1 MYHSPFK
8 LNAINEAVP
17 FFTKKCS
24 LLKHKT
30 SCHLT
35 LTERAHQS
43 VSRIVLPQ
51 RGEKKSRHANARLLL
66 VSFIKSGVEDDGEA
80 DVAGEKATPDGSAA
94 RAIIVSDNA
103 TRLLPLLGE
112 IFALANG
119 PLWKIF
125 LG

>member
-1 MYHSPFK
+1 M
-8 LNAINEAVP
+8 
-17 FFTKKCS
+17 
-24 LLKHKT
+24 
-30 SCHLT
+30 T
-35 LTERAHQS
+35 LIERAHQS

-51 RGEKKSRHANARLLL
+51 RGEKKSRHANVGA
-66 VSFIKSGVEDDGEA
+66 SSCFIYQVGLEDDGEA
-80 DVAGEKATPDGSAA
+80 DVAGEKVTPDGSEA

-103 TRLLPLLGE
+103 TRLLSK